1 MKYFFSFFFSLFFI
15 GLQAQK
21 LDNALL
27 WKISGNG
34 IKKPSYLYGT
44 IHASCDTIVGQNVIN
59 AIKKTE
65 QLYLEIDT
73 DDPKME
79 SQMMAGI
86 SMKNGVTMESLASA
100 EDYKIV
106 DDFLRENAAISAKT
120 INTIKPSFVS
130 IMFVQKILAC
140 KPKSVEETLAKI
152 SKSENQEIYGLE
164 TVAEQMRVFD
174 KISYQEQMDELVRT
188 AKNGIKTYEEDFNK
202 LLQLYKEQKIND
214 LLDYTNE
221 LGETASSKFDDEML
235 VKRNTK
241 WIPIISDVVRYKPTF
256 FGVGAAHLA
265 GENGVIVLLRK
276 QGFTVEAVK

>member
-1 MKYFFSFFFSLFFI
+1 MKYCLSLLFSLFFI

-21 LDNALL
+21 LEDALL

-44 IHASCDTIVGQNVIN
+44 IHASCDTLLDQNVIE
-59 AIKKTE
+59 AMKKTE
-65 QLYLEIDT
+65 QLYLEIDV

-79 SQMMAGI
+79 SLMMANMN
-86 SMKNGVTMESLASA
+86 MKNGVTMELLVSA

-106 DDFLRENAAISAKT
+106 DDFLRDNAAISAKS

-130 IMFVQKILAC
+130 IMFVQKILGC
-140 KPKSVEETLAKI
+140 KPKSVEEALAEI
-152 SKSENQEIYGLE
+152 SKSQNEAIYGLE
-164 TVAEQMRVFD
+164 TVAEQMKVFD

-202 LLQLYKEQKIND
+202 LMQLYKDKKISD
-214 LLDYTNE
+214 LLNFTNE

-235 VKRNTK
+235 VKRNAK
-241 WIPIISDVVRYKPTF
+241 WIPIIADVARFKPTF

-265 GENGVIVLLRK
+265 GENGVILLLRK

>member
-1 MKYFFSFFFSLFFI
+1 MKYCLSLLFSLFFI

-21 LDNALL
+21 LEDALL

-44 IHASCDTIVGQNVIN
+44 IHASCDTLVDQNVIQ
-59 AIKKTE
+59 AMKKTE
-65 QLYLEIDT
+65 QLYLEIDV

-79 SQMMAGI
+79 SQMMANMN
-86 SMKNGVTMESLASA
+86 MKNGVTMESLVSA

-106 DDFLRENAAISAKT
+106 DDFLRDNAAISAKT

-130 IMFVQKILAC
+130 IMFVQKILSC
-140 KPKSVEETLAKI
+140 KPKSVEESLAEI
-152 SKSENQEIYGLE
+152 SKSQNEAIYGLE
-164 TVAEQMRVFD
+164 TVAEQMKVFD

-202 LLQLYKEQKIND
+202 LMQLYKDKKIND
-214 LLDYTNE
+214 LLNFTNE

-235 VKRNTK
+235 VNRNAK
-241 WIPIISDVVRYKPTF
+241 WIPIIADVARFKPTF

-265 GENGVIVLLRK
+265 GENGVILLLRK

>member
-1 MKYFFSFFFSLFFI
+1 MKYFLSFFFSLFFI

-44 IHASCDTIVGQNVIN
+44 IHASCDTLLGQNVVN
-59 AIKKTE
+59 AMKKTE

-106 DDFLRENAAISAKT
+106 DDFLRDNASISVKT

-130 IMFVQKILAC
+130 IMFVQKILGC
-140 KPKSVEETLAKI
+140 KPKSVEEALAEI
-152 SKSENQEIYGLE
+152 NKSGNKEIYGLE

-202 LLQLYKEQKIND
+202 LLQLYKDEKINE

-221 LGETASSKFDDEML
+221 LGQTASSKFDDEML

-241 WIPIISDVVRYKPTF
+241 WIPIISDVVRFKPTF

-265 GENGVIVLLRK
+265 GENGVILLLRK
-276 QGFTVEAVK
+276 QGFKVEAVR

>member
-1 MKYFFSFFFSLFFI
+1 MKYFFSLFFSLLFI

-21 LDNALL
+21 LEDALL

-202 LLQLYKEQKIND
+202 LLQLYKEQKINE